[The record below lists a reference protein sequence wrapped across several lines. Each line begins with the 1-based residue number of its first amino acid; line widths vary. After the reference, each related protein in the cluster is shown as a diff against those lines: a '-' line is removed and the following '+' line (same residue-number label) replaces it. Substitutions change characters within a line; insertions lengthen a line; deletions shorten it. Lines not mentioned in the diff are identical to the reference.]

1 MQTCAAVATAPGKAG
16 ISVIRLSGDDSIEI
30 AAKVFRPASG
40 KALTEI
46 PANTAVYGK
55 IVGADGKKIDGG
67 MCTCFYAPKSYTGEN
82 TVEIS
87 CHGSPVGTS
96 LVLSAVFAAGAKPAL
111 AGEFTKR
118 AFVNG
123 KLDLTQ
129 AEAVAALI
137 DAKSAA
143 ALKLSSNQ
151 LDGVVSGKIKKC
163 ADEITML
170 LASLYAYIDY
180 PDEDMTD
187 IPLSELKDMVLKI
200 RKDIDSLAS
209 TYSTG
214 LAISDGVKAAIVGSP
229 NTGKSSFLNMLSG
242 FERAIV
248 TDIAGTTRD
257 VVSENVC
264 VGNIRLLLSDT
275 AGIRETSDTVEK
287 IGVKRSL
294 EELENSELAFCMFDA
309 SRELTKEET
318 EFCGRLSEYKDTKN
332 IIIVINKCDAADF
345 AKHKEFFASRGFDNI
360 VCISA
365 KTGFGKEE
373 ITAALEKI
381 YPGGENI
388 ENAAILTNARQFSA
402 LCEARESFDKAIDAL
417 NTLTPDAA
425 CLDMEAALARLYEA
439 DGRRVSEEIVNGI
452 FSHFCVGK

>member
-1 MQTCAAVATAPGKAG
+1 MHTCAAVATAPGKAG
-16 ISVIRLSGDDSIEI
+16 ISVIRLSGDDSIKI
-30 AAKVFRPASG
+30 AAKVFKPASG
-40 KALTEI
+40 KALTKI

-67 MCTCFYAPKSYTGEN
+67 MCTCFHAPKSYTGEN

-170 LASLYAYIDY
+170 LASIYAYIDY

-187 IPLSELKDMVLKI
+187 IPLPELAYRVQKI
-200 RKDIDSLAS
+200 RKDIDALAS

-309 SRELTKEET
+309 SRKLTKEET

-332 IIIVINKCDAADF
+332 IIIVINKCDIADF
-345 AKHKEFFASRGFDNI
+345 AKHRKFFASRGFDNI

-365 KTGFGKEE
+365 KTGSGKEQ
-373 ITAALEKI
+373 IAAVLEKI

-402 LCEARESFDKAIDAL
+402 LCEASEFFDKASKAL
-417 NTLTPDAA
+417 ITLTPDAA

>member
-1 MQTCAAVATAPGKAG
+1 MHTCAAVATAPGKAG
-16 ISVIRLSGDDSIEI
+16 ISVIRLSGGDSIKI
-30 AAKVFRPASG
+30 AAKVFKPASG

-46 PANTAVYGK
+46 PANTAVYGN

-67 MCTCFYAPKSYTGEN
+67 MCTCFHAPKSYTGEN

-187 IPLSELKDMVLKI
+187 IPLPELVYRVQKI
-200 RKDIDSLAS
+200 RKDIDALAS

-287 IGVKRSL
+287 IGVRRSL

-332 IIIVINKCDAADF
+332 IIIVINKCDTADF
-345 AKHKEFFASRGFDNI
+345 AKHRKFFASRGFDNI

-402 LCEARESFDKAIDAL
+402 LCEARESFDRAIDAL

-439 DGRRVSEEIVNGI
+439 DGRRVSEKIVNEI

>member
-1 MQTCAAVATAPGKAG
+1 MHTCAAVATAPGKAG
-16 ISVIRLSGDDSIEI
+16 ISVIRLSGGDSIKI
-30 AAKVFRPASG
+30 AAKVFKPASG

-46 PANTAVYGK
+46 PANTAVYGN

-67 MCTCFYAPKSYTGEN
+67 MCTCFHAPKSYTGEN

-187 IPLSELKDMVLKI
+187 IPLPELVYRVQKI
-200 RKDIDSLAS
+200 RKDIDALAS

-332 IIIVINKCDAADF
+332 IIIVINKCDTADF

-373 ITAALEKI
+373 IAVALEKI

-402 LCEARESFDKAIDAL
+402 LCEAKESFDRAIDAL

-439 DGRRVSEEIVNGI
+439 DGRRVSEKIVNEI

>member
-1 MQTCAAVATAPGKAG
+1 MHTCAAVATAPGKAG

-30 AAKVFRPASG
+30 AAKVFKPASG
-40 KALTEI
+40 RELSEI

-55 IVGADGKKIDGG
+55 IVDSDGRKIDGG

-82 TVEIS
+82 TAEIS

-96 LVLSAVFAAGAKPAL
+96 LVLAAVFAAGAKPAL

-151 LDGVVSGKIKKC
+151 LDGVVSGKIKEC
-163 ADEITML
+163 ADEITLL

-187 IPLSELKDMVLKI
+187 IPLCELKDRVLKI
-200 RKDIDSLAS
+200 RNGIDALAS

-214 LAISDGVKAAIVGSP
+214 IAISDGVRSAIIGSP
-229 NTGKSSFLNMLSG
+229 NTGKSSFLNMLIGS
-242 FERAIV
+242 ERAIV

-275 AGIRETSDTVEK
+275 AGIRETSDEVEK
-287 IGVKRSL
+287 IGVRRSL
-294 EELENSELAFCMFDA
+294 DELENSSLVFCLFDA
-309 SRELTKEET
+309 SRELTRQEKD
-318 EFCGRLSEYKDTKN
+318 FCAKLSEYKDVKN
-332 IIIVINKCDAADF
+332 IVMVINKCDIAQP
-345 AKHKEFFASRGFDNI
+345 EEYRSFFAGRGFDNI
-360 VCISA
+360 AEISA
-365 KTGFGKEE
+365 KTGMGVENIK
-373 ITAALEKI
+373 AALEKI
-381 YPGGENI
+381 YPDGEDI

-402 LCEARESFDKAIDAL
+402 LCEARECFDKALEAL
-417 NTLTPDAA
+417 ETLTPDAA

-439 DGRRVSEEIVNGI
+439 DGRRASEEIVNGI

>member
-1 MQTCAAVATAPGKAG
+1 
-16 ISVIRLSGDDSIEI
+16 
-30 AAKVFRPASG
+30 
-40 KALTEI
+40 
-46 PANTAVYGK
+46 
-55 IVGADGKKIDGG
+55 
-67 MCTCFYAPKSYTGEN
+67 
-82 TVEIS
+82 
-87 CHGSPVGTS
+87 
-96 LVLSAVFAAGAKPAL
+96 
-111 AGEFTKR
+111 
-118 AFVNG
+118 
-123 KLDLTQ
+123 
-129 AEAVAALI
+129 
-137 DAKSAA
+137 
-143 ALKLSSNQ
+143 
-151 LDGVVSGKIKKC
+151 
-163 ADEITML
+163 
-170 LASLYAYIDY
+170 
-180 PDEDMTD
+180 
-187 IPLSELKDMVLKI
+187 
-200 RKDIDSLAS
+200 
-209 TYSTG
+209 
-214 LAISDGVKAAIVGSP
+214 
-229 NTGKSSFLNMLSG
+229 MLSG